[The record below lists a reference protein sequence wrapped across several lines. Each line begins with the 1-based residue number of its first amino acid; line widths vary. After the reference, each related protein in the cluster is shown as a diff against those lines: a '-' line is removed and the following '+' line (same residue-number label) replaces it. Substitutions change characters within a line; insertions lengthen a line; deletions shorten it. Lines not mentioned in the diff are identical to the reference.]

1 MSKKLKVL
9 LYEKVGFEQIRKLS
23 RQRGMRAEEAA
34 VQRFCGRSTKARP
47 GNSKEAGVTAE
58 EGRRA

>member
-1 MSKKLKVL
+1 M

-47 GNSKEAGVTAE
+47 GNSEEAGVTAE